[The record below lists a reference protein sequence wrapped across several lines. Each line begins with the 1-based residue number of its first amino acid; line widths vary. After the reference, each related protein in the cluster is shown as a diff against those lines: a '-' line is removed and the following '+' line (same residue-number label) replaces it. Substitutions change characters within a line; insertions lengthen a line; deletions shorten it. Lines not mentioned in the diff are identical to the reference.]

1 VDTAPLSDPKAP
13 TEMAMGSGGS
23 GGGGLATLVVEATL
37 VEVDKK
43 ATKEAAAE
51 KAVADK
57 ASVEEKVVTEA
68 SAALAKEAT
77 VVTTTKEAAG
87 ATLDPKVGAKWV
99 APSSGGRSPH
109 PKWFRGSWAFKPP
122 PSMLCNGTVCFFPFC
137 VDSIDWCFF
146 FSAHRLSVGRLLLRG
161 PELGELLRIAEP
173 RTLLRIMAPRTHQ
186 LKRQMVTRS
195 QPPRLC
201 PRRTRPL
208 LRELQLLQWPAW

>member
-77 VVTTTKEAAG
+77 VVTTTKEVAG

-122 PSMLCNGTVCFFPFC
+122 PVCCAMVLF
-137 VDSIDWCFF
+137 V
-146 FSAHRLSVGRLLLRG
+146 FSLFVW
-161 PELGELLRIAEP
+161 
-173 RTLLRIMAPRTHQ
+173 TLLTGVSSFQHIDFRWDAYF
-186 LKRQMVTRS
+186 LEVRS
-195 QPPRLC
+195 
-201 PRRTRPL
+201 
-208 LRELQLLQWPAW
+208 WGSF